1 MKVYSKGINFR
12 WNLTFADFADFTK
25 ICEYK
30 SREIFDFHSFS
41 RISSPPQKKKIK
53 NWPIRQIFETFKA
66 LFLWFGKSIGV
77 KN

>member
-1 MKVYSKGINFR
+1 MKFYSKGINFP

-30 SREIFDFHSFS
+30 AREIFDFHSFS
-41 RISSPPQKKKIK
+41 RINFPPKKIK
-53 NWPIRQIFETFKA
+53 NWPIREIFETFKA

-77 KN
+77 KNW